1 MTRTKAAK
9 EWEPLVSLL
18 DEAGHL
24 SVIHE
29 EDKEE
34 REDGEE
40 EEHEEQEEEEG
51 EEEGTVMSFF

>member
-9 EWEPLVSLL
+9 EWEPLMSLL

-24 SVIHE
+24 TVIHE

-40 EEHEEQEEEEG
+40 EMHEEQDEEGG
-51 EEEGTVMSFF
+51 EEEGLS

>member
-9 EWEPLVSLL
+9 EWEPLMSLL

-40 EEHEEQEEEEG
+40 EMHEEQDEEGG
-51 EEEGTVMSFF
+51 EEEGPS

>member
-24 SVIHE
+24 SVIDE
-29 EDKEE
+29 EAKEE
-34 REDGEE
+34 GEDGEE
-40 EEHEEQEEEEG
+40 
-51 EEEGTVMSFF
+51 